1 MFESQIF
8 FLEIQ
13 LEFRTN
19 KGIIQK
25 RLVKH
30 NSNEKNYAPG
40 RRMRKDNSGSK
51 EELDFAAQYIE
62 ELGIPEASRVLLIG
76 KYMEKKNSRN

>member
-1 MFESQIF
+1 
-8 FLEIQ
+8 
-13 LEFRTN
+13 
-19 KGIIQK
+19 
-25 RLVKH
+25 
-30 NSNEKNYAPG
+30 
-40 RRMRKDNSGSK
+40 MRKDNSGSK